1 MNVAINTNLT
11 DVIRGAISQLG
22 GDARLVKAT
31 ATKALQVPWF
41 MGSSS
46 GKSIPRSFSKP
57 HVESFTSGE
66 KILLV
71 RKGDEFYYYND
82 DTDQWY
88 MLNTKEL
95 LKHFTI
101 EDSIKVDVSK
111 PFQEPTKLTR
121 DDLYKKAKDVAQ
133 EANKFGNEI
142 GVHAYS
148 DRDKIIINLIGVERR
163 TTVKE
168 AMAKF
173 QKTINLRIKYI
184 LEKLKGTTAHA
195 EVYYISDRD
204 VREASNEYDD
214 QEIEVVGSI
223 QLTIANKWD
232 VKEHL

>member
-111 PFQEPTKLTR
+111 PYQEATKLTK
-121 DDLYKKAKDVAQ
+121 DDLLKKAKDVAK
-133 EANKFGNEI
+133 ALNSPEI
-142 GVHAYS
+142 TVQAWSSGS
-148 DRDKIIINLIGVERR
+148 DVEMAVSASGRR
-163 TTVKE
+163 TDYKSLASKYKSKINGILLKIVEALSVLPVKVE
-168 AMAKF
+168 PD
-173 QKTINLRIKYI
+173 YI
-184 LEKLKGTTAHA
+184 TDA
-195 EVYYISDRD
+195 EISR
-204 VREASNEYDD
+204 ASTEYS
-214 QEIEVVGSI
+214 EYETEVFKRVK
-223 QLTIANKWD
+223 LTIK
-232 VKEHL
+232 